1 MIALIMA
8 GGIGSRFWPLSRK
21 DKPKQFLPIVSSDS
35 MIRLTVD
42 RLQEK
47 IKITDIYIVT
57 AAEQAALV
65 REHLPEL
72 PPENIICEPFGMN
85 TAPCIGLSLAWL
97 QDKYPAD
104 ETMLVAA
111 ADHLITKTDSFFEC
125 LETAEKAAHKGYLVT
140 MGIMPDYPSTSY
152 GYIESGDELVKGVHQ
167 VRRFKEKPDLETAAE
182 YLQTGNFLWNSGM
195 FVWQLE
201 AINRAYENLQ
211 PEIWNLLK
219 EVKSVWHEK
228 GNAADIGIL
237 YAKMPRIPV
246 DVGIMEKSDNIA
258 VVPADIGWSDVG
270 GWKALAEL
278 SSADEQGNC
287 FKNKQHLQIGSTNNY
302 VYSDKMV
309 SLIGVNNLVVVETE
323 DVLLIMD
330 KERSEEVKTL
340 VNILKKEHKE
350 DLL

>member
-21 DKPKQFLPIVSSDS
+21 NKPKQFLPIVSKDS

-42 RLQEK
+42 RLQK
-47 IKITDIYIVT
+47 NISIADIYIVT

-97 QDKYPAD
+97 QDKYSPD

-125 LETAEKAAHKGYLVT
+125 LETAEKAAQNGYLVT
-140 MGIMPDYPSTSY
+140 MGILPDYPSTSY
-152 GYIESGDELVKGVHQ
+152 GYIESGVELMDGVHQ
-167 VRRFKEKPDLETAAE
+167 VMRFKEKPDLETATE
-182 YLQTGNFLWNSGM
+182 YLQTCNFLWNSGM
-195 FVWQLE
+195 FVWQLD
-201 AINRAYENLQ
+201 AINRAYQNLQ
-211 PEIWNLLK
+211 PGIWDLLK
-219 EVKSVWHEK
+219 QVKSVWKEK
-228 GNAADIGIL
+228 GNTADIGSL

-246 DVGIMEKSDNIA
+246 DIGIMEKSDNIA

-278 SSADEQGNC
+278 SPVDEQDNC
-287 FKNKQHLQIGSTNNY
+287 FKNKQHLQIGSTDNF
-302 VYSDKMV
+302 VYSDKMI
-309 SLIGVNNLVVVETE
+309 SLIGVKNLVVVDTD

-340 VNILKKEHKE
+340 VNMLKKDGKE